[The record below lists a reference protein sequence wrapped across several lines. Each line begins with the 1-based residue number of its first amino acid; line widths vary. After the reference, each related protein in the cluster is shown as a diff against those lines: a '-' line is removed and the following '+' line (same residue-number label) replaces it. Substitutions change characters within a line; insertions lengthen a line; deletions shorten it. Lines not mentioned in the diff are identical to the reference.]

1 MSPAEM
7 AYLIYGDFRT
17 GMLSTLIINLA
28 VKKYIKIRKSKVN
41 ITYQLEVLKEPDN
54 NLSLDEAQL
63 MRNLFAENSK
73 IIINGDKNENINSA
87 CDNLSNSLRSQYR
100 KTTRRCFRGRLFLMF
115 SASIIS
121 FLYFGL
127 TIYSY
132 VKGSYWEV
140 LDLIHNIGFYIFW
153 LVVFLLF
160 QQMKILLLRRFTM
173 LL

>member
-63 MRNLFAENSK
+63 VRNLFAQDSK
-73 IIINGDKNENINSA
+73 IIINGDKMKTSIRLVIICQILYEINIERPFEEVFV
-87 CDNLSNSLRSQYR
+87 DD
-100 KTTRRCFRGRLFLMF
+100 
-115 SASIIS
+115 
-121 FLYFGL
+121 YF
-127 TIYSY
+127 
-132 VKGSYWEV
+132 
-140 LDLIHNIGFYIFW
+140 
-153 LVVFLLF
+153 
-160 QQMKILLLRRFTM
+160 
-173 LL
+173 